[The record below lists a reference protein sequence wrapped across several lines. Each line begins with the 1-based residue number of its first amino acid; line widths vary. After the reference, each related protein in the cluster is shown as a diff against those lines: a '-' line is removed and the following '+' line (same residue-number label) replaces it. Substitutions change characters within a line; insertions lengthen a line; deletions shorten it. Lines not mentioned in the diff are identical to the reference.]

1 MSQVEPRV
9 TIGMQRI
16 LIVDDDPFQLDIVTE
31 LLIQLGASEVTPM
44 SSGREALDALARV
57 HPTVV
62 LCDLDMAGM
71 DGIELL
77 RHLAERKYAGAIV
90 LMSGASPDVLSTAGD
105 LALLHGLRLLATLP
119 KPVDPGELGVILAT
133 LEPTRDPATH
143 AAASSH
149 DEDPP
154 AATLTAA
161 DLRAG
166 IDSGRIE
173 VYLQPKVTVVGR
185 RVVGAE
191 ALLRWTDDDGNV
203 LAPMT
208 VVAVAEECGL
218 VNELTMAIFV
228 QALGH
233 LARWQR
239 QGADLRISVNLSN
252 ANLSTLD
259 LPDSMAAAASTAG
272 VDPARITLEITQA
285 GLLDDLSAGMEVVGR
300 LRLKGFGIAIDDYGM
315 GYSTLAQLK
324 NLPVTE
330 LKVDRSFVDGA
341 DRDETLS
348 EILGSSAKL
357 GHSLGMSVV
366 AQGVESIE
374 VLHLLESLGCD
385 EVQGYLV
392 ARPMP
397 ATDFLT
403 WKARWDATWTG
414 EGSAHDESS

>member
-1 MSQVEPRV
+1 VNRADPSVS
-9 TIGMQRI
+9 IDMQRI
-16 LIVDDDPFQLDIVTE
+16 LIVDDDAFLLDLVAEQLR
-31 LLIQLGASEVTPM
+31 QLGASEVTPV
-44 SSGREALDALARV
+44 SSGREALDAMV
-57 HPTVV
+57 QVQPTVV
-62 LCDLDMAGM
+62 LCDLDMTGM

-77 RHLAERKYAGAIV
+77 RHLAEQKYAGAVV

-105 LALLHGLRLLATLP
+105 LARLHGLRLLATLP
-119 KPVDPGELGVILAT
+119 KPVDVSRLGSVLAT
-133 LEPTRDPATH
+133 LEPHREPDPDATD
-143 AAASSH
+143 SVH
-149 DEDPP
+149 DEDPSV
-154 AATLTAA
+154 TSLTAD

-191 ALLRWTDDDGNV
+191 ALLRWTDDAGTV

-208 VVAVAEECGL
+208 VVSVAEECGL
-218 VNELTMAIFV
+218 VNELTMAIFSKAV
-228 QALGH
+228 DH

-259 LPDSMAAAASTAG
+259 LPDSMATAAGIAG

-330 LKVDRSFVDGA
+330 LKVDRSFVNGA

-348 EILGSSAKL
+348 EILGSSATL
-357 GHSLGMSVV
+357 GRSLGMSVV

-403 WKARWDATWTG
+403 WKARWDATWMG
-414 EGSAHDESS
+414 EGSTHDESS

>member
-1 MSQVEPRV
+1 MSPAEARSTV
-9 TIGMQRI
+9 GAHRI
-16 LIVDDDPFQLDIVTE
+16 VVVDDDPFLLDLVTE
-31 LLIQLGASEVTPM
+31 LLHQMGAAQVT
-44 SSGREALDALARV
+44 SVASGNAALEALDHG
-57 HPTVV
+57 HPDVL

-77 RHLAERKYAGAIV
+77 RHLAERKYSGALV
-90 LMSGASPDVLSTAGD
+90 LMSGASPDVLATAGD
-105 LALLHGLRLLATLP
+105 LAHLHGLRLLGTLP
-119 KPVDPGELGVILAT
+119 KPVDPEQLEAALAT
-133 LEPTRDPATH
+133 LEPRRPEGPD
-143 AAASSH
+143 AADHRSEPESS
-149 DEDPP
+149 
-154 AATLTAA
+154 AAVLTVD

-166 IDSGRIE
+166 LASGRVD
-173 VYLQPKVTVVGR
+173 VYVQPKVTVVGR
-185 RVVGAE
+185 HVVGAE
-191 ALLRWTDDDGNV
+191 ALLRWTDDTGTV
-203 LAPMT
+203 LAPMS
-208 VVAVAEECGL
+208 VVSAAEEHGL
-218 VNELTMAIFV
+218 VNDLTMAVFAKAV
-228 QALGH
+228 EH

-259 LPDSMAAAASTAG
+259 LPDAMAAVAGSAG

-348 EILGSSAKL
+348 EILGSSATL
-357 GHSLGMSVV
+357 GRSLGMSVV
-366 AQGVESIE
+366 AQGVESME

-397 ATDFLT
+397 AADFLT
-403 WKARWDATWTG
+403 WKARWDATWNG
-414 EGSAHDESS
+414 G